1 MPSPDSRLPSQREHA
16 CAPPSVLVLMATYN
30 AGPWLDEQVN
40 SVLAQEGVSVSILV
54 SDHGSNDGTLERLE
68 QRRAA
73 GAPICVLPGVAQ
85 GRGSA
90 ANFIRL
96 LRQCNLGGVSHIA
109 LADQDDV
116 WLPQRLQRAIS
127 TMQSHG
133 ASAYSSDVL
142 AIWPDGRETP
152 VRKSQPQR
160 RYDYLMEPAG
170 PGCTYVLT
178 AALAGSLQQEL
189 LLAPERFDAVHQ
201 HDWLIYSYARTHGHP
216 WVIDGFMGIR
226 YRQHEGNEVG
236 ANVGLGGIWR
246 RWNRAKSGIYRREL
260 LHIGYLWPDAH
271 AQVLARFERFAP
283 WDQLV
288 IALSALKLRRRP
300 KDQLA
305 LFSMLLLGVL
315 G

>member
-1 MPSPDSRLPSQREHA
+1 MTISNSAAPGPNNVPLPHVQ
-16 CAPPSVLVLMATYN
+16 VLLATFN
-30 AGPWLDEQVN
+30 GERWLDEQLR
-40 SVLAQEGVSVSILV
+40 SIFAQTGVRVSVMV
-54 SDHGSNDGTLERLE
+54 SDHGSTDDTRALVTRWRAGGADIEMLEGT
-68 QRRAA
+68 AS
-73 GAPICVLPGVAQ
+73 

-90 ANFIRL
+90 ANFLRL
-96 LRQCNLGGVSHIA
+96 VREHAATGIDYVA

-116 WLPQRLQRAIS
+116 WLPQRLQRAIC
-127 TMQSHG
+127 TMHAHD

-152 VRKSQPQR
+152 VRRSQPQR

-178 AALAGSLQQEL
+178 AALAGALRQEL
-189 LLAPERFDAVHQ
+189 LFEPERFDAVRQ
-201 HDWLIYSYARTHGHP
+201 HDWLIYSYARTHGHR
-216 WVIDGFMGIR
+216 WVIDRFMGVR

-236 ANVGLGGIWR
+236 ANVGLGGIRR

-260 LHIGYLWPDAH
+260 LHIGHLWPDAH
-271 AQVLARFERFAP
+271 ARVLARFERFAL
-283 WDQLV
+283 WDRVV